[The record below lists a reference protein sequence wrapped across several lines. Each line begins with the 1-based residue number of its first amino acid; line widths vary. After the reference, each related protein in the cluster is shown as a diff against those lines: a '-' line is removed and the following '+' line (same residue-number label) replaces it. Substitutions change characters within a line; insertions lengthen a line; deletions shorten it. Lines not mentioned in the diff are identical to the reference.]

1 MGRSYAGG
9 ALNPGAGDGSTSF
22 VRPCDPD
29 HTSRAPARDRAYD
42 LEVGRMGDVTAL
54 IAAPLTGG
62 LPKPTTRPGRAALAR
77 LADGR
82 VEFDGPL
89 ALGRKLLRLL
99 AIDDVAVRAPKE
111 SRAERA
117 AQAG

>member
-1 MGRSYAGG
+1 
-9 ALNPGAGDGSTSF
+9 
-22 VRPCDPD
+22 
-29 HTSRAPARDRAYD
+29 
-42 LEVGRMGDVTAL
+42 
-54 IAAPLTGG
+54 
-62 LPKPTTRPGRAALAR
+62 
-77 LADGR
+77 

-99 AIDDVAVRAPKE
+99 AIDDVAVRAPQE